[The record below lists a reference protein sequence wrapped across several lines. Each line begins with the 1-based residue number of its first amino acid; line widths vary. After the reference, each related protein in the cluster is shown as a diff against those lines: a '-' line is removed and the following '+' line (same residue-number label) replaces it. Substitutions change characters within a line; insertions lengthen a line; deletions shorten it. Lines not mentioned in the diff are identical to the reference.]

1 MANPRDRALELIEEG
16 IVSAEDMVTMCVK
29 YMSVD
34 DVEDMLDCNELSDRF
49 MEDEEEDYED
59 DGHLAG
65 SRSGQTSE
73 NAMSEAPKMF
83 VIQTST
89 EEVSV
94 TAMDFLD
101 AVQTWVQWGG
111 HPTDILAIEEHENR
125 TTETVH

>member
-1 MANPRDRALELIEEG
+1 MMVNP
-16 IVSAEDMVTMCVK
+16 V
-29 YMSVD
+29 
-34 DVEDMLDCNELSDRF
+34 
-49 MEDEEEDYED
+49 
-59 DGHLAG
+59 G

-73 NAMSEAPKMF
+73 SAMSEAPKMF

-101 AVQTWVQWGG
+101 AVQTWVHWGG